1 MPPPE
6 LETLVAAWCDLDGR
20 AVVASTDPDIIAASG
35 PLRTVIARFALA
47 GGTDEE
53 IYDACASLGRFIA
66 QRGGSPSLA
75 SATIDHAVD
84 ALGVRPAPWITGG
97 RAALAE
103 GFMRAQLERVQQ
115 DALRSWD
122 FPSCAVAL
130 SSDTIAV
137 AAGLPSDDPEVVTE
151 WAASVAKAAALQGVR
166 RAFVAG
172 PDAARA
178 ALEDAFDVVGITV
191 AGVTE
196 GDAF

>member
-1 MPPPE
+1 MPSD
-6 LETLVAAWCDLDGR
+6 LETLLATWCDLDRR
-20 AVVASTDPDIIAASG
+20 AVVAAADPDIIVASS
-35 PLRTVIARFALA
+35 PLRTVIARFAMA

-103 GFMRAQLERVQQ
+103 GFVRARLEGVQQ

-122 FPSCAVAL
+122 YPSCAVAL

-137 AAGLPSDDPEVVTE
+137 AAGLPSDDPEIVAD

-166 RAFVAG
+166 RAFVTG
-172 PDAARA
+172 PDAPRA
-178 ALEDAFDVVGITV
+178 ALEDAFDVVGIKI
-191 AGVTE
+191 AN
-196 GDAF
+196 GDAL